1 MNAETPCSS
10 SVPSEMRRP
19 RLKRERLGKIKDQV
33 SDINSVTHTTGKWVI
48 VKGKDKFQSE
58 LMNLQE
64 SASIIYYCLLCSKK
78 LSVLLASDINVK
90 SVK

>member
-1 MNAETPCSS
+1 
-10 SVPSEMRRP
+10 MRRP